1 MRKLFK
7 VLSVIMVVALTFTSV
22 GFANLKKVEAKSA
35 VKSVKVKNAKKKL
48 TLTVGDKKTF
58 KVKVKAKKGKTKFKV
73 KSSNKKVVKVK
84 KKGKK
89 ITLTAL
95 KVGKA
100 KVTVRSK
107 TDKKKKYVIKVT
119 VIAKQQA
126 ETTKAKETTKEVQP
140 TTKEMES
147 TTVAPTVEPTTEAP
161 VTVEPTTE
169 APTVEPTT
177 EAPTEAPTVEPT
189 TEAPTVEPTTEAPTE
204 GPTVEPTTEAP
215 TVEPTTEA
223 PSGETHYIDDNVFVP
238 VGRALNLYGV
248 DLESDGETAEIIDV
262 DGLPETMSIEGI
274 YFEDDDPYIAFG
286 GSLNVSGS
294 YEFTVTVLDEGDTW
308 VYSITVQA
316 LNEYEVY
323 GQVVDGDGNPIEDA
337 MVYLDNDDFSYECH
351 TDEDGAY
358 SIDVCEGEYEI
369 YAEYE
374 DTESE
379 TQIVNVQDDTEVS
392 LEIDYSNYHKVT
404 ITSNVI
410 DPKYFGWW
418 DDEYGDEYYGSVL
431 DLEEG
436 DHSLTTEGYAL
447 IDGAL
452 YSYEATVSF
461 YLEDDM
467 TVEATVSDIVE
478 KQIESQPLVIG
489 NQNVSEIT
497 EDGKWFK
504 FTPTMTRQYRFWSKC
519 TDEEDPNI
527 KVYDDTF
534 LLIGECDDI
543 DDDNYNFDLTMK
555 LEGQKTYYIYL
566 MSWDGTLDPLNM
578 SIQTPAS

>member
-58 KVKVKAKKGKTKFKV
+58 KVKVKAKKGKNKFKV

-95 KVGKA
+95 KIGKA
-100 KVTVRSK
+100 KVTVKSK
-107 TDKKKKYVIKVT
+107 SNKKKKYVIKVT

-140 TTKEMES
+140 TTKEIES

-161 VTVEPTTE
+161 VTVEPTTEAPTE

-223 PSGETHYIDDNVFVP
+223 PSGETHI
-238 VGRALNLYGV
+238 
-248 DLESDGETAEIIDV
+248 
-262 DGLPETMSIEGI
+262 
-274 YFEDDDPYIAFG
+274 
-286 GSLNVSGS
+286 
-294 YEFTVTVLDEGDTW
+294 
-308 VYSITVQA
+308 
-316 LNEYEVY
+316 YEVY
-323 GQVVDGDGNPIEDA
+323 GQVVDDEGSPVVGAAVYIESDGFD
-337 MVYLDNDDFSYECH
+337 YECQ
-351 TDEDGAY
+351 TYENGMY
-358 SIDVCEGEYEI
+358 SINVVEGQYEI

-374 DTESE
+374 DSVSE
-379 TQIVNVQDDTEVS
+379 TQIVNVQDDTEVDFVINDS
-392 LEIDYSNYHKVT
+392 DYHKVT
-404 ITSNVI
+404 ITSSVI

-418 DDEYGDEYYGSVL
+418 DDEYGDECYGNVL
-431 DLEEG
+431 ELEEG

-452 YSYEATVSF
+452 CSYEATVSF
-461 YLEDDM
+461 YLTGDM
-467 TVEATVSDIVE
+467 TVEATVSNIVE

-504 FTPTMTRQYRFWSKC
+504 FTPTMTSQYRFWSKC
-519 TDEEDPNI
+519 TDEEDPKI

-534 LLIGECDDI
+534 LLIGEHDDVHYDDEGY
-543 DDDNYNFDLTMK
+543 DDDYNFDLTLK